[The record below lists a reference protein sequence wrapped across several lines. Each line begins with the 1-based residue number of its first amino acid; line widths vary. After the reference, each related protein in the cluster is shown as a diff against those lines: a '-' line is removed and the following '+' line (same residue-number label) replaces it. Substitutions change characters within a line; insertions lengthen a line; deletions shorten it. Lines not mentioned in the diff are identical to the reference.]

1 MDAFADKLGRV
12 GAWCGQNKYLNAIK
26 NGFQNFMPATISGA
40 VGVLWT
46 NVLVN
51 DSTGLGALWSPIM
64 ALKVLNPIFAA
75 MQYATI
81 SCITIGVTMLVAS
94 EIAEAN
100 GETGAYPAVLGFIL
114 WMMVTPTS
122 FAAKDLG
129 ASYIDAKGISH
140 GFTLGQFI
148 NVTGEAAKHKITAD
162 SFSYSGIM
170 SSYTGAT
177 GLFTGLIVAIL
188 GMELYNMFRKN
199 DSLKIKMPEQVPPGV
214 ARAFEV
220 LIPTCLTAIVV
231 GAVGLVCQLATG
243 AELNALIFN
252 VIQKPLQ
259 TLIGDNIVAVCIMY
273 VIIMLFWCVGI
284 HGNNMV
290 AAVKEPIFRPLLYA
304 NTAAYTAGNK
314 IPYVMNLTMLQMFAE
329 FGGSGVTIGLVIA
342 ILIFS
347 KREDNR
353 TIAGISIVP
362 GLFKNL
368 TMLQMFAE
376 FGGSGVTI
384 GLVIAI
390 LIFSKREDN
399 RTIAGISIVPGL
411 FNINETM
418 TFGIPLVLNPI
429 LDIPFI
435 LAPVVTMIVGYIL
448 VSSGF
453 CPKIVLE
460 VPWTMPPVIL
470 GFLATGGVILGFLA
484 TGGHPMG
491 AISQLI
497 VVAISVVVY
506 VPFLIAYE
514 KFQAKQAAE

>member
-51 DSTGLGALWSPIM
+51 SSTGLGALWKPIM
-64 ALKVLNPIFAA
+64 ALEVLNPIFAA

-100 GETGAYPAVLGFIL
+100 GETGSYPAVLGFIL
-114 WMMVTPTS
+114 FMMVTPTS

-148 NVTGEAAKHKITAD
+148 NVTGEAAKNKITAD

-177 GLFTGLIVAIL
+177 GLFTGLIVAIV
-188 GMELYNMFRKN
+188 GMEIYNMFRKN
-199 DSLKIKMPEQVPPGV
+199 DGLKIKMPEQVPPGV

-243 AELNALIFN
+243 AELNALIYN

-259 TLIGDNIVAVCIMY
+259 NIIGNNLVAVCIMY

-304 NTAAYTAGNK
+304 NTAAYTAHHE
-314 IPYVMNLTMLQMFAE
+314 IPYVMNLTM
-329 FGGSGVTIGLVIA
+329 I
-342 ILIFS
+342 
-347 KREDNR
+347 
-353 TIAGISIVP
+353 
-362 GLFKNL
+362 
-368 TMLQMFAE
+368 QMFAE

-435 LAPVVTMIVGYIL
+435 LAPVVTVIIGYIL

-453 CPKIVLE
+453 CPPIVLE
-460 VPWTMPPVIL
+460 VPWTMPPVL
-470 GFLATGGVILGFLA
+470 FGFVATGGK
-484 TGGHPMG
+484 PMG
-491 AISQLI
+491 AVAQLI
-497 VVAISVVVY
+497 VVAVSVVVY
-506 VPFLIAYE
+506 IPFLIAYE

>member
-1 MDAFADKLGRV
+1 MDVFADKLGRV

-51 DSTGLGALWSPIM
+51 SSTGLGAIWKPIM
-64 ALKVLNPIFAA
+64 ALEVLNPIFAA

-140 GFTLGQFI
+140 GFSLGQFI

-177 GLFTGLIVAIL
+177 GLFTGLIVAIV

-199 DSLKIKMPEQVPPGV
+199 DALKIKMPEQVPPGV

-243 AELNALIFN
+243 AELNALIYN

-259 TLIGDNIVAVCIMY
+259 NIIGNNLVAVCIMY

-304 NTAAYTAGNK
+304 NTAAYTAHHE
-314 IPYVMNLTMLQMFAE
+314 IPYVMNLTM
-329 FGGSGVTIGLVIA
+329 I
-342 ILIFS
+342 
-347 KREDNR
+347 
-353 TIAGISIVP
+353 
-362 GLFKNL
+362 
-368 TMLQMFAE
+368 QMFAE

-435 LAPVVTMIVGYIL
+435 LAPVATIVIGYIL

-460 VPWTMPPVIL
+460 VPWTMPPVL
-470 GFLATGGVILGFLA
+470 FGFVATGGK
-484 TGGHPMG
+484 PMG
-491 AISQLI
+491 AVAQLI
-497 VVAISVVVY
+497 VLAVSVLVY
-506 VPFLIAYE
+506 IPFLIAYE
-514 KFQAKQAAE
+514 KFQAKQATE

>member
-26 NGFQNFMPATISGA
+26 NAFQNFMPATISGA

-81 SCITIGVTMLVAS
+81 SCITIGITMLLAS

-140 GFTLGQFI
+140 GFSLGQFI

-177 GLFTGLIVAIL
+177 GLFTGLIVAIV

-199 DSLKIKMPEQVPPGV
+199 DALKIKMPEQVPPGV

-243 AELNALIFN
+243 AELNALIYN

-259 TLIGDNIVAVCIMY
+259 NIIGNNLVAVCIMY

-304 NTAAYTAGNK
+304 NTAAYTAHHE
-314 IPYVMNLTMLQMFAE
+314 IPYVMNLTM
-329 FGGSGVTIGLVIA
+329 I
-342 ILIFS
+342 
-347 KREDNR
+347 
-353 TIAGISIVP
+353 
-362 GLFKNL
+362 
-368 TMLQMFAE
+368 QMFAE

-435 LAPVVTMIVGYIL
+435 LAPVVTVIIGYIL

-460 VPWTMPPVIL
+460 VPWTMPPVFL
-470 GFLATGGVILGFLA
+470 GFLCTGGKL
-484 TGGHPMG
+484 MG
-491 AISQLI
+491 AVSQLI
-497 VVAISVVVY
+497 VIALSVVIY
-506 VPFLIAYE
+506 TPFLIAYE
-514 KFQAKQAAE
+514 KYQAKQSEAE

>member
-51 DSTGLGALWSPIM
+51 SSTGLGAIWKPIM
-64 ALKVLNPIFAA
+64 ALEVLNPIFAA

-140 GFTLGQFI
+140 GFSLGQFI

-177 GLFTGLIVAIL
+177 GLFTGLIVAIV

-199 DSLKIKMPEQVPPGV
+199 DALKIKMPEQVPPGV

-243 AELNALIFN
+243 AELNALIYN

-259 TLIGDNIVAVCIMY
+259 NIIGNNLVAVCIMY

-304 NTAAYTAGNK
+304 NTAAYTAHHE
-314 IPYVMNLTMLQMFAE
+314 IPYVMNLTM
-329 FGGSGVTIGLVIA
+329 I
-342 ILIFS
+342 
-347 KREDNR
+347 
-353 TIAGISIVP
+353 
-362 GLFKNL
+362 
-368 TMLQMFAE
+368 QMFAE

-435 LAPVVTMIVGYIL
+435 LAPVATIVIGYIL

-460 VPWTMPPVIL
+460 VPWTMPPVL
-470 GFLATGGVILGFLA
+470 FGFVATGGK
-484 TGGHPMG
+484 PMG
-491 AISQLI
+491 AVAQLI
-497 VVAISVVVY
+497 VLAVSVLVY
-506 VPFLIAYE
+506 IPFLIAYE

>member
-51 DSTGLGALWSPIM
+51 SQTGLGAIWKPIM
-64 ALKVLNPIFAA
+64 ALEVLNPIFAA

-140 GFTLGQFI
+140 GFSLGQFI

-177 GLFTGLIVAIL
+177 GLFTGLIVAIV

-199 DSLKIKMPEQVPPGV
+199 DALKIKMPEQVPPGV

-243 AELNALIFN
+243 AELNALIYN

-259 TLIGDNIVAVCIMY
+259 NIIGNNLVAVCIMY

-304 NTAAYTAGNK
+304 NTAAYTAHHE
-314 IPYVMNLTMLQMFAE
+314 IPYVMNLTM
-329 FGGSGVTIGLVIA
+329 I
-342 ILIFS
+342 
-347 KREDNR
+347 
-353 TIAGISIVP
+353 
-362 GLFKNL
+362 
-368 TMLQMFAE
+368 QMFAE

-435 LAPVVTMIVGYIL
+435 LAPVVTVIIGYIL

-460 VPWTMPPVIL
+460 VPWTMPPVL
-470 GFLATGGVILGFLA
+470 FGFVATGGK
-484 TGGHPMG
+484 PMG
-491 AISQLI
+491 AVAQLI
-497 VVAISVVVY
+497 VLAVSVLVY
-506 VPFLIAYE
+506 IPFLIAYE

>member
-51 DSTGLGALWSPIM
+51 SSTGLGALWKPIM
-64 ALKVLNPIFAA
+64 ALEVLNPIFAA

-122 FAAKDLG
+122 FAAKDLA

-140 GFTLGQFI
+140 GFSLGQFI

-199 DSLKIKMPEQVPPGV
+199 DALKIKMPEQVPPGV

-243 AELNALIFN
+243 AELNALIYN

-259 TLIGDNIVAVCIMY
+259 NIIGNNIVAVCIMY

-304 NTAAYTAGNK
+304 NTAAYTAHHE
-314 IPYVMNLTMLQMFAE
+314 IPYVMNLTM
-329 FGGSGVTIGLVIA
+329 I
-342 ILIFS
+342 
-347 KREDNR
+347 
-353 TIAGISIVP
+353 
-362 GLFKNL
+362 
-368 TMLQMFAE
+368 QMFAE

-435 LAPVVTMIVGYIL
+435 LAPVVTVIIGYIL

-460 VPWTMPPVIL
+460 VPWTMPPVL
-470 GFLATGGVILGFLA
+470 FGFVATGGK
-484 TGGHPMG
+484 PMG
-491 AISQLI
+491 AVAQLI
-497 VVAISVVVY
+497 VLAVSVLVY
-506 VPFLIAYE
+506 IPFLIAYE

>member
-1 MDAFADKLGRV
+1 MDAFADKLGRI

-26 NGFQNFMPATISGA
+26 NGFQNFMSATISGA
-40 VGVLWT
+40 IGVLWT

-51 DSTGLGALWSPIM
+51 ESTGLGALWPPIM
-64 ALKVLNPIFAA
+64 ALDVLNPIFAA

-94 EIAEAN
+94 EIAESN
-100 GETGAYPAVLGFIL
+100 GESGSYPAVLGFIL

-129 ASYIDAKGISH
+129 ASYIDKAGISH
-140 GFTLGQFI
+140 SFTLGQFI

-162 SFSYSGIM
+162 SFGYSGIL

-231 GAVGLVCQLATG
+231 GAIGLVCQLATG
-243 AELNALIFN
+243 AELNAFIFN
-252 VIQKPLQ
+252 MVQKPLQ
-259 TLIGDNIVAVCIMY
+259 SLIGDNIFAVAIMY
-273 VIIMLFWCVGI
+273 VIISLFWCVGI
-284 HGNNMV
+284 HGNNML

-304 NTAAYTAGNK
+304 NTAAYTARNK
-314 IPYVMNLTMLQMFAE
+314 VPYVMNLTMLQMFAE

-342 ILIFS
+342 IF
-347 KREDNR
+347 
-353 TIAGISIVP
+353 
-362 GLFKNL
+362 
-368 TMLQMFAE
+368 
-376 FGGSGVTI
+376 
-384 GLVIAI
+384 
-390 LIFSKREDN
+390 IFSKREDN

-435 LAPVVTMIVGYIL
+435 LAPVATIVIGYIL

-470 GFLATGGVILGFLA
+470 GFLATGGS
-484 TGGHPMG
+484 PMG

-497 VVAISVVVY
+497 VVAASTLIY
-506 VPFLIAYE
+506 IPFLIAYE
-514 KFQAKQAAE
+514 KSQDKEAAE

>member
-51 DSTGLGALWSPIM
+51 DSTGLGALWSPMM
-64 ALKVLNPIFAA
+64 ALKVRNPIFAA

-362 GLFKNL
+362 GLF
-368 TMLQMFAE
+368 
-376 FGGSGVTI
+376 
-384 GLVIAI
+384 
-390 LIFSKREDN
+390 
-399 RTIAGISIVPGL
+399 
-411 FNINETM
+411 NINETM

-470 GFLATGGVILGFLA
+470 GFLATGG
-484 TGGHPMG
+484 HPMG

>member
-51 DSTGLGALWSPIM
+51 SSTGLGAIWKPIM
-64 ALKVLNPIFAA
+64 ALEVLNPIFAA

-81 SCITIGVTMLVAS
+81 SCITIGVTMVVAS

-114 WMMVTPTS
+114 WMMVTPTT

-140 GFTLGQFI
+140 GFSLGQFI
-148 NVTGEAAKHKITAD
+148 NVTGEAAKHQITAD

-199 DSLKIKMPEQVPPGV
+199 DALKIKMPEQVPPGV

-243 AELNALIFN
+243 AELNALIYN

-259 TLIGDNIVAVCIMY
+259 NIIGNNLVAVCIMY

-304 NTAAYTAGNK
+304 NTAAYTAHHD
-314 IPYVMNLTMLQMFAE
+314 IPYVMNLTM
-329 FGGSGVTIGLVIA
+329 I
-342 ILIFS
+342 
-347 KREDNR
+347 
-353 TIAGISIVP
+353 
-362 GLFKNL
+362 
-368 TMLQMFAE
+368 QMFAE

-435 LAPVVTMIVGYIL
+435 LAPVVTVIIGYIL

-460 VPWTMPPVIL
+460 VPWTMPPVL
-470 GFLATGGVILGFLA
+470 FGFVATGGNL
-484 TGGHPMG
+484 MG
-491 AISQLI
+491 AVAQL
-497 VVAISVVVY
+497 VVLAVSVVVY
-506 VPFLIAYE
+506 IPFLIAYE

>member
-51 DSTGLGALWSPIM
+51 SSTGLGAIWKPIM
-64 ALKVLNPIFAA
+64 ALEVLNPIFAA

-140 GFTLGQFI
+140 GFSLGQFI

-177 GLFTGLIVAIL
+177 GLFTGLIVAIV

-199 DSLKIKMPEQVPPGV
+199 DALKIKMPEQVPPGV

-243 AELNALIFN
+243 AELNALIYN

-259 TLIGDNIVAVCIMY
+259 NIIGNNLVAVCIMY

-304 NTAAYTAGNK
+304 NTAAYTAHHE
-314 IPYVMNLTMLQMFAE
+314 IPYVMNLTMIQMFAE

-353 TIAGISIVP
+353 TIAGISV
-362 GLFKNL
+362 
-368 TMLQMFAE
+368 
-376 FGGSGVTI
+376 
-384 GLVIAI
+384 
-390 LIFSKREDN
+390 
-399 RTIAGISIVPGL
+399 VPGL

-418 TFGIPLVLNPI
+418 TFGVPLVLNPI

-435 LAPVVTMIVGYIL
+435 LAPVVTVIIGYIL

-460 VPWTMPPVIL
+460 VPWTMPPVL
-470 GFLATGGVILGFLA
+470 FGFVATGGK
-484 TGGHPMG
+484 PMG
-491 AISQLI
+491 AIAQLI
-497 VVAISVVVY
+497 VLAVSVLVY
-506 VPFLIAYE
+506 IPFLIAYE

>member
-51 DSTGLGALWSPIM
+51 SSTGLGAIWKPIM
-64 ALKVLNPIFAA
+64 ALEVLNPIFAA

-114 WMMVTPTS
+114 WMMVTPTT

-140 GFTLGQFI
+140 GFSLGQFI
-148 NVTGEAAKHKITAD
+148 NVTGEAAKHQITAD

-199 DSLKIKMPEQVPPGV
+199 DALKIKMPEQVPPGV

-243 AELNALIFN
+243 AELNALIYN

-259 TLIGDNIVAVCIMY
+259 NIIGNNLVAVCIMY
-273 VIIMLFWCVGI
+273 IIIMLFWCVGI

-304 NTAAYTAGNK
+304 NTAAYTAHHD
-314 IPYVMNLTMLQMFAE
+314 IPYVMNLTM
-329 FGGSGVTIGLVIA
+329 I
-342 ILIFS
+342 
-347 KREDNR
+347 
-353 TIAGISIVP
+353 
-362 GLFKNL
+362 
-368 TMLQMFAE
+368 QMFAE

-435 LAPVVTMIVGYIL
+435 FAPVVTVIIGYIL

-460 VPWTMPPVIL
+460 VPWTMPPVL
-470 GFLATGGVILGFLA
+470 FGFVATGGNL
-484 TGGHPMG
+484 MG
-491 AISQLI
+491 AVAQL
-497 VVAISVVVY
+497 VVLAVSVVVY
-506 VPFLIAYE
+506 IPFLIAYE

>member
-51 DSTGLGALWSPIM
+51 SSTGLGAIWKPIM
-64 ALKVLNPIFAA
+64 ALEVLNPIFAA

-140 GFTLGQFI
+140 GFSLGQFI

-177 GLFTGLIVAIL
+177 GLFTGLIVAIV

-199 DSLKIKMPEQVPPGV
+199 DALKIKMPEQVPPGV

-231 GAVGLVCQLATG
+231 GAVGLVCQLASG
-243 AELNALIFN
+243 AELNALIYN

-259 TLIGDNIVAVCIMY
+259 NIIGNNLVAVCIMY

-304 NTAAYTAGNK
+304 NTAAYTAHHE
-314 IPYVMNLTMLQMFAE
+314 IPYVMNLTM
-329 FGGSGVTIGLVIA
+329 I
-342 ILIFS
+342 
-347 KREDNR
+347 
-353 TIAGISIVP
+353 
-362 GLFKNL
+362 
-368 TMLQMFAE
+368 QMFAE

-435 LAPVVTMIVGYIL
+435 LAPVVTVIIGYIL

-460 VPWTMPPVIL
+460 VPWTMPPVL
-470 GFLATGGVILGFLA
+470 FGFVATGGK
-484 TGGHPMG
+484 PMG
-491 AISQLI
+491 AVAQLI
-497 VVAISVVVY
+497 VLAVSVLVY
-506 VPFLIAYE
+506 IPFLIAYE

>member
-1 MDAFADKLGRV
+1 MDAFADKLGRI

-40 VGVLWT
+40 IGVLWT

-51 DSTGLGALWSPIM
+51 ESTGLGALWSPIM

-129 ASYIDAKGISH
+129 ASYIDKGGISH
-140 GFTLGQFI
+140 SFNLGQFI
-148 NVTGEAAKHKITAD
+148 KVTGDAAKNGITAD
-162 SFSYSGIM
+162 SFSYSGIL
-170 SSYTGAT
+170 SSHTGAT
-177 GLFTGLIVAIL
+177 GLFTGLLVALI
-188 GMELYNMFRKN
+188 GMEIYNMFRKN

-231 GAVGLVCQLATG
+231 GAVGLVCQIATG
-243 AELNALIFN
+243 AELNAFIFN
-252 VIQKPLQ
+252 VVQKPLQ
-259 TLIGDNIVAVCIMY
+259 SLIGDNIFAVAIMY
-273 VIIMLFWCVGI
+273 VIISLFWCVGI
-284 HGNNMV
+284 HGNNML

-314 IPYVMNLTMLQMFAE
+314 VPYVMNLTMLEMFAE

-342 ILIFS
+342 IF
-347 KREDNR
+347 
-353 TIAGISIVP
+353 
-362 GLFKNL
+362 
-368 TMLQMFAE
+368 
-376 FGGSGVTI
+376 
-384 GLVIAI
+384 
-390 LIFSKREDN
+390 IFSKREDN

-435 LAPVVTMIVGYIL
+435 LAPVATIVIGYIL

-470 GFLATGGVILGFLA
+470 GFLATGGS
-484 TGGHPMG
+484 PMG

-497 VVAISVVVY
+497 VLAASTLIY
-506 VPFLIAYE
+506 IPFLIAYE
-514 KFQAKQAAE
+514 KFQEKDAAAE

>member
-51 DSTGLGALWSPIM
+51 DSTGLGALWPPIM

-75 MQYATI
+75 LQYATI

-129 ASYIDAKGISH
+129 ASYIDKGGISH
-140 GFTLGQFI
+140 SFNLGQFI
-148 NVTGEAAKHKITAD
+148 KVTGDAAKNGITAD
-162 SFSYSGIM
+162 SFSYSGIL
-170 SSYTGAT
+170 SSHTGAT
-177 GLFTGLIVAIL
+177 GLFTGLLVALI
-188 GMELYNMFRKN
+188 GMEIYNMFRKN

-231 GAVGLVCQLATG
+231 GAVGLVCQIATG
-243 AELNALIFN
+243 AELNAFIFN
-252 VIQKPLQ
+252 VVQKPLQ
-259 TLIGDNIVAVCIMY
+259 SLIGDNIFAVGIMY
-273 VIIMLFWCVGI
+273 VIISLFWCVGI

-314 IPYVMNLTMLQMFAE
+314 VPYVMNLTMLQMFAE

-342 ILIFS
+342 IF
-347 KREDNR
+347 
-353 TIAGISIVP
+353 
-362 GLFKNL
+362 
-368 TMLQMFAE
+368 
-376 FGGSGVTI
+376 
-384 GLVIAI
+384 
-390 LIFSKREDN
+390 IFSKREDN

-435 LAPVVTMIVGYIL
+435 LAPVATIVIGYIL

-460 VPWTMPPVIL
+460 VPWTMPPVIM
-470 GFLATGGVILGFLA
+470 GFLATGGS
-484 TGGHPMG
+484 PMG

-497 VVAISVVVY
+497 VMAISVVIY

-514 KFQAKQAAE
+514 KFQAKEAAE

>member
-51 DSTGLGALWSPIM
+51 SSTGLGAIWKPIM
-64 ALKVLNPIFAA
+64 ALEVLNPIFAA

-129 ASYIDAKGISH
+129 ASFIDKAGKSH
-140 GFTLGQFI
+140 GYTLGDFI

-162 SFSYSGIM
+162 SFTYSGILTN
-170 SSYTGAT
+170 YTAAT
-177 GLFTGLIVAIL
+177 GLFTGLIVAIV
-188 GMELYNMFRKN
+188 GMEIYNMFRKN

-220 LIPTCLTAIVV
+220 LIPTCLTCIVI

-243 AELNALIFN
+243 SELNAFIFN
-252 VIQKPLQ
+252 MVQKPLQ
-259 TLIGDNIVAVCIMY
+259 SLIGNNIFAVAILY
-273 VIIMLFWCVGI
+273 VIISLFWCVGI

-304 NTAAYTAGNK
+304 NTAAYTAHHE
-314 IPYVMNLTMLQMFAE
+314 IPYVMNLTM
-329 FGGSGVTIGLVIA
+329 I
-342 ILIFS
+342 
-347 KREDNR
+347 
-353 TIAGISIVP
+353 
-362 GLFKNL
+362 
-368 TMLQMFAE
+368 QMFAE

-435 LAPVVTMIVGYIL
+435 LAPVVTVIIGYIL

-460 VPWTMPPVIL
+460 VPWTMPPVL
-470 GFLATGGVILGFLA
+470 FGFVATGGK
-484 TGGHPMG
+484 PMG
-491 AISQLI
+491 AVAQLI
-497 VVAISVVVY
+497 VLAVSVLVY
-506 VPFLIAYE
+506 IPFLIAYE

>member
-51 DSTGLGALWSPIM
+51 SSTGLGAIWKPIM
-64 ALKVLNPIFAA
+64 ALEVLNPIFAA

-140 GFTLGQFI
+140 GFSLGQFI

-177 GLFTGLIVAIL
+177 GLFTGLIVAIV

-243 AELNALIFN
+243 AELNALIYN

-259 TLIGDNIVAVCIMY
+259 NIIGNNLVAVCIMY

-304 NTAAYTAGNK
+304 NTAAYTAHRE
-314 IPYVMNLTMLQMFAE
+314 IPYVMNLTM
-329 FGGSGVTIGLVIA
+329 I
-342 ILIFS
+342 
-347 KREDNR
+347 
-353 TIAGISIVP
+353 
-362 GLFKNL
+362 
-368 TMLQMFAE
+368 QMFAE

-435 LAPVVTMIVGYIL
+435 LAPVVTVIIGYIL

-460 VPWTMPPVIL
+460 VPWTMPPVL
-470 GFLATGGVILGFLA
+470 FGFVATGGK
-484 TGGHPMG
+484 PMG
-491 AISQLI
+491 AVAQLI
-497 VVAISVVVY
+497 VVAISVLVY
-506 VPFLIAYE
+506 IPFLIAYE

>member
-26 NGFQNFMPATISGA
+26 NAFQNFMPATISGA

-81 SCITIGVTMLVAS
+81 SCITIGITMLLAS

-100 GETGAYPAVLGFIL
+100 GETGPYPAVLGFIL

-122 FAAKDLG
+122 FAAKDLS
-129 ASYIDAKGISH
+129 ASFIDKAGKSH
-140 GFTLGQFI
+140 GYTLANFI

-162 SFSYSGIM
+162 SFTYSGIL
-170 SSYTGAT
+170 SNYTAAT
-177 GLFTGLIVAIL
+177 GLFTGLIVAIV

-199 DSLKIKMPEQVPPGV
+199 DALKIKMPEQVPPGV

-220 LIPTCLTAIVV
+220 LIPTCLTCIVI
-231 GAVGLVCQLATG
+231 GAVGLVCQLATVS
-243 AELNALIFN
+243 ELNAFIFN
-252 VIQKPLQ
+252 MVQKPLQ
-259 TLIGDNIVAVCIMY
+259 SLIGNNIFAVAILY
-273 VIIMLFWCVGI
+273 VIISLFWCVGI

-304 NTAAYTAGNK
+304 NTAAYTAHHE
-314 IPYVMNLTMLQMFAE
+314 IPYVMNLTM
-329 FGGSGVTIGLVIA
+329 I
-342 ILIFS
+342 
-347 KREDNR
+347 
-353 TIAGISIVP
+353 
-362 GLFKNL
+362 
-368 TMLQMFAE
+368 QMFAE

-435 LAPVVTMIVGYIL
+435 LAPVVTVIIGYIL

-460 VPWTMPPVIL
+460 VPWTMPPVL
-470 GFLATGGVILGFLA
+470 FGFVATGGK
-484 TGGHPMG
+484 PMG
-491 AISQLI
+491 AVAQLI
-497 VVAISVVVY
+497 VLAVSVLVY
-506 VPFLIAYE
+506 IPFLIAYE

>member
-1 MDAFADKLGRV
+1 MPLKQYTQLVEKIKGGKFMDAFADKLGRI

-40 VGVLWT
+40 IGVLWT

-51 DSTGLGALWSPIM
+51 ESTGLGALWPPIM

-100 GETGAYPAVLGFIL
+100 GETGPYPAVLGFIL

-122 FAAKDLG
+122 FAAKDLS

-140 GFTLGQFI
+140 GFSLGQFI

-177 GLFTGLIVAIL
+177 GLFTGLIVAIV

-243 AELNALIFN
+243 AELNAFIFN
-252 VIQKPLQ
+252 VVQKPLQ
-259 TLIGDNIVAVCIMY
+259 TLIGDNIFAVAILY
-273 VIIMLFWCVGI
+273 VIISLFWCVGI

-304 NTAAYTAGNK
+304 NTAAYTAHHD
-314 IPYVMNLTMLQMFAE
+314 IPYVM
-329 FGGSGVTIGLVIA
+329 
-342 ILIFS
+342 
-347 KREDNR
+347 
-353 TIAGISIVP
+353 
-362 GLFKNL
+362 NL

-435 LAPVVTMIVGYIL
+435 LAPVATIVIGYIL

-470 GFLATGGVILGFLA
+470 GFLATGGS
-484 TGGHPMG
+484 PMG
-491 AISQLI
+491 AVSQLI
-497 VVAISVVVY
+497 VVAASVLIY

>member
-51 DSTGLGALWSPIM
+51 SSTGLGAIWKPIM
-64 ALKVLNPIFAA
+64 ALEVLNPIFAA

-114 WMMVTPTS
+114 WMMVTPTT

-140 GFTLGQFI
+140 GFSLGQFI
-148 NVTGEAAKHKITAD
+148 NVTGEAAKHQITAD

-199 DSLKIKMPEQVPPGV
+199 DALKIKMPEQVPPGV

-243 AELNALIFN
+243 AELNALIYN

-259 TLIGDNIVAVCIMY
+259 NIIGNNLVAVCIMY
-273 VIIMLFWCVGI
+273 IIIMLFWCVGI

-304 NTAAYTAGNK
+304 NTAAYTAHHD
-314 IPYVMNLTMLQMFAE
+314 IPYVMNLTMIQMFAE

-353 TIAGISIVP
+353 TIG
-362 GLFKNL
+362 
-368 TMLQMFAE
+368 
-376 FGGSGVTI
+376 
-384 GLVIAI
+384 
-390 LIFSKREDN
+390 
-399 RTIAGISIVPGL
+399 GISIVPGL

-435 LAPVVTMIVGYIL
+435 FAPVVTVIIGYIL

-460 VPWTMPPVIL
+460 VPWTMPPVL
-470 GFLATGGVILGFLA
+470 FGFVATGGNL
-484 TGGHPMG
+484 MG
-491 AISQLI
+491 AVAQL
-497 VVAISVVVY
+497 VVLAVSVVVY
-506 VPFLIAYE
+506 IPFLIAYE

>member
-51 DSTGLGALWSPIM
+51 SSTGLGAIWKPIM
-64 ALKVLNPIFAA
+64 ALEVLNPIFAA

-140 GFTLGQFI
+140 GFSLGQFI

-177 GLFTGLIVAIL
+177 GLFTGLIVAIV

-243 AELNALIFN
+243 AELNALIYN

-259 TLIGDNIVAVCIMY
+259 NIIGNNLVAVCIMY

-304 NTAAYTAGNK
+304 NTAAYTAHHE
-314 IPYVMNLTMLQMFAE
+314 IPYVMNLTM
-329 FGGSGVTIGLVIA
+329 I
-342 ILIFS
+342 
-347 KREDNR
+347 
-353 TIAGISIVP
+353 
-362 GLFKNL
+362 
-368 TMLQMFAE
+368 QMFAE

-435 LAPVVTMIVGYIL
+435 LAPVVTVIIGYIL

-460 VPWTMPPVIL
+460 VPWTMPPVL
-470 GFLATGGVILGFLA
+470 FGFVATGGK
-484 TGGHPMG
+484 PMG
-491 AISQLI
+491 AVAQLI
-497 VVAISVVVY
+497 VLAVSVLVY
-506 VPFLIAYE
+506 IPFLIAYE

>member
-1 MDAFADKLGRV
+1 
-12 GAWCGQNKYLNAIK
+12 
-26 NGFQNFMPATISGA
+26 
-40 VGVLWT
+40 
-46 NVLVN
+46 
-51 DSTGLGALWSPIM
+51 M
-64 ALKVLNPIFAA
+64 ALEVLNPIFAA

-114 WMMVTPTS
+114 WMMVTPTT

-140 GFTLGQFI
+140 GFSLGQFI
-148 NVTGEAAKHKITAD
+148 NVTGEAAKHQITAD

-199 DSLKIKMPEQVPPGV
+199 DALKIKMPEQVPPGV

-243 AELNALIFN
+243 AELNALIYN

-259 TLIGDNIVAVCIMY
+259 NIIGNNLVAVCIMY

-304 NTAAYTAGNK
+304 NTAAYTAHHD
-314 IPYVMNLTMLQMFAE
+314 IPYVMNLTM
-329 FGGSGVTIGLVIA
+329 I
-342 ILIFS
+342 
-347 KREDNR
+347 
-353 TIAGISIVP
+353 
-362 GLFKNL
+362 
-368 TMLQMFAE
+368 QMFAE

-435 LAPVVTMIVGYIL
+435 LAPVVTVIIGYIL

-460 VPWTMPPVIL
+460 VPWTMPPVL
-470 GFLATGGVILGFLA
+470 FGFVATGGNL
-484 TGGHPMG
+484 MG
-491 AISQLI
+491 AVAQL
-497 VVAISVVVY
+497 VVLAVSVVVY
-506 VPFLIAYE
+506 IPFLIAYE

>member
-362 GLFKNL
+362 GLF
-368 TMLQMFAE
+368 
-376 FGGSGVTI
+376 
-384 GLVIAI
+384 
-390 LIFSKREDN
+390 
-399 RTIAGISIVPGL
+399 
-411 FNINETM
+411 NINETM

-435 LAPVVTMIVGYIL
+435 LAPVVTLVVGYLL

-470 GFLATGGVILGFLA
+470 GFLATGGSL
-484 TGGHPMG
+484 MG